1 MVIVE
6 RKGKEWQKEKK
17 NTLDVASVTG
27 TEKRSVRV
35 AHAPFHSGTIFL
47 LRMSGKEV
55 QYNKTEGN
63 EKTQVGQTF
72 LRAFIPNQGS
82 GCRKTVGARKEKER
96 ERDQQNKKKR
106 RLFFEIPLA

>member
-1 MVIVE
+1 MKCTC
-6 RKGKEWQKEKK
+6 RT
-17 NTLDVASVTG
+17 N
-27 TEKRSVRV
+27 
-35 AHAPFHSGTIFL
+35 APFHSGTIFL

-82 GCRKTVGARKEKER
+82 GCRKAVGARKEKER
-96 ERDQQNKKKR
+96 ERDQQNKKKTPT
-106 RLFFEIPLA
+106 LL